1 MQSIKKNYAYNLFYQ
16 LLTAFIPLVTAPYL
30 SRVLEPEGIG
40 AFSYTSSVVTY
51 FTLFAALGTAN
62 FGQREISYCQQDRE
76 RRTVVFW
83 ETKILGIVSM
93 LVCLAV
99 YLVFA
104 FHSQAYRVLYLI
116 LSLNIISVG
125 LDVTWLF
132 QGMEEFGKIVFRN
145 TVVKILNV
153 VFIFACIHQKEDLTL
168 YVLGMAGFSLVGQ
181 VAMWFGIPR
190 YVGLPDG
197 KKLHPFR
204 NLRTVLSLFA
214 PTIAISIYTV
224 LDKTMLGVLTRSV
237 AENGVYEQ
245 ATKISHFGLM
255 FVTSLGTVMVPRIGA
270 YVAAKEKEQI
280 HHAMYRSYQ
289 FAWFLG
295 IPISFG
301 LSGIAGNLVP
311 WFFGQGYD
319 KVISLLQT
327 LCWVN
332 VAVGISNVTGI
343 QYLVPTKR
351 QNLLTLTVTI
361 GAVVNFFCNA
371 LLIPR
376 WYALGA
382 AIGSVIAEV
391 CVTVSQLVCVRKELS
406 IKEILRSS
414 VRYWIAGIVMAVVLW
429 WENKVF
435 TPSLIH
441 TLIMIISGMV
451 VYGLLM
457 IIMQDTFVW
466 QGIGVIKKKLSQ
478 R

>member
-1 MQSIKKNYAYNLFYQ
+1 
-16 LLTAFIPLVTAPYL
+16 
-30 SRVLEPEGIG
+30 
-40 AFSYTSSVVTY
+40 
-51 FTLFAALGTAN
+51 
-62 FGQREISYCQQDRE
+62 
-76 RRTVVFW
+76 
-83 ETKILGIVSM
+83 
-93 LVCLAV
+93 
-99 YLVFA
+99 
-104 FHSQAYRVLYLI
+104 
-116 LSLNIISVG
+116 
-125 LDVTWLF
+125 
-132 QGMEEFGKIVFRN
+132 
-145 TVVKILNV
+145 
-153 VFIFACIHQKEDLTL
+153 
-168 YVLGMAGFSLVGQ
+168 
-181 VAMWFGIPR
+181 
-190 YVGLPDG
+190 
-197 KKLHPFR
+197 
-204 NLRTVLSLFA
+204 
-214 PTIAISIYTV
+214 
-224 LDKTMLGVLTRSV
+224 
-237 AENGVYEQ
+237 
-245 ATKISHFGLM
+245 
-255 FVTSLGTVMVPRIGA
+255 
-270 YVAAKEKEQI
+270 
-280 HHAMYRSYQ
+280 
-289 FAWFLG
+289 
-295 IPISFG
+295 
-301 LSGIAGNLVP
+301 
-311 WFFGQGYD
+311 
-319 KVISLLQT
+319 
-327 LCWVN
+327 